1 MTVTTIEPTD
11 IAQTATVNAFEGRFI
26 WVDPRELVVDAF
38 NHRKARGD
46 DDNGTEPD
54 ASLIESVI
62 EFGVTTP
69 LLLRPQTGAK
79 DGLLGVVFGQRRM
92 KAAVI
97 AADQAVSAGQPVRLV
112 PAIVRDDLRDV
123 DDEALSLSVVE
134 NVHRKQATALDVLD
148 AAEQLALMPVG
159 KMRKQRAARALGI
172 KPEEVAAAP
181 LAAKLSPRA
190 LREATTAAFDLVD
203 MADYHSVE
211 NVGGALTALK
221 QAKKKDTEAG
231 DSSRGHWA
239 HALAELR
246 QKQKDEQERALLIEE
261 FKSNGVPVVAWNAHR
276 EHGTSR
282 ALADLVTDIGNPMTA
297 DLHRDCPGHAVAMI
311 PGDTEVEWLCTDWK
325 RYEHELTDQKAAA
338 AKAPKSTP
346 EQLEAVRQ
354 VRRYN
359 KAWRTARDVRREYV
373 RQLCAAGG
381 EANDAT
387 WTLILTT
394 ITGASNAYG
403 RAASRPKTDLISAFL
418 GVKDPNE
425 DRSHWDRASDPYGPL
440 IATTAKARRWR
451 LLLAQVA
458 AMFESEIMHDGA
470 WRNIDK
476 DTVTWLSFLKE
487 QGYKLS
493 EVEAEILAEGIKKH
507 QPTKKKSRK

>member
-297 DLHRDCPGHAVAMI
+297 DLHRDCPGHAVAM
-311 PGDTEVEWLCTDWK
+311 
-325 RYEHELTDQKAAA
+325 
-338 AKAPKSTP
+338 
-346 EQLEAVRQ
+346 
-354 VRRYN
+354 
-359 KAWRTARDVRREYV
+359 
-373 RQLCAAGG
+373 
-381 EANDAT
+381 
-387 WTLILTT
+387 
-394 ITGASNAYG
+394 
-403 RAASRPKTDLISAFL
+403 
-418 GVKDPNE
+418 
-425 DRSHWDRASDPYGPL
+425 
-440 IATTAKARRWR
+440 ARR
-451 LLLAQVA
+451 L
-458 AMFESEIMHDGA
+458 GA
-470 WRNIDK
+470 RG
-476 DTVTWLSFLKE
+476 VF
-487 QGYKLS
+487 
-493 EVEAEILAEGIKKH
+493 
-507 QPTKKKSRK
+507 